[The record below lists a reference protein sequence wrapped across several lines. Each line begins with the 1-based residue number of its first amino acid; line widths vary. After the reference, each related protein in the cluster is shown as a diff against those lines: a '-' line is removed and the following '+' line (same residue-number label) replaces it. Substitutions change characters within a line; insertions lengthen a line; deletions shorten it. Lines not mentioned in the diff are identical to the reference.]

1 MESGATFVTNCCAVI
16 LAAGQSARM
25 GSPKQLLGYHGKI
38 LLQNAIDAAKGAN
51 IQTILVI
58 LGANAEQI
66 LPHIDLNGVCIA
78 ENKDWQ
84 TGMASSI
91 ATAIDALE
99 HIDPLTDAVLLM
111 VCDQPFINSLL
122 LNELIAARQRSGK
135 LIAASRYGN
144 TLGAPALF
152 HKNLFNELAN
162 LKGDQGARKII
173 QLYRDSVE
181 IIDFPEGSIDIDTMD
196 EFEKL
201 V

>member
-1 MESGATFVTNCCAVI
+1 MEQGITHITSCCAII

-25 GSPKQLLGYHGKI
+25 GSPKQLLDYHGKT

-51 IQTILVI
+51 VQTIIVI
-58 LGANAEQI
+58 LGANAEKI
-66 LPHIDLNGVCIA
+66 LPHLDINGVCIA

-84 TGMASSI
+84 SGMASSI
-91 ATAIDALE
+91 ITAIDAIE
-99 HIDPLTDAVLLM
+99 RIDPSADAVLLM
-111 VCDQPFINSLL
+111 VCDQPFINSSL

-144 TLGAPALF
+144 TLGVPALF

-181 IIDFPEGSIDIDTMD
+181 IIDFPEGNIDIDTKD
-196 EFEKL
+196 EYEKL